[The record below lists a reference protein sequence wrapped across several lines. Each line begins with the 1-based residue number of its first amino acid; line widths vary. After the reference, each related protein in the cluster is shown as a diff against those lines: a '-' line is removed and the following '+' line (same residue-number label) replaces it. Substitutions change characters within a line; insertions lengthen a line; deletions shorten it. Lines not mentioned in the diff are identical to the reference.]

1 MWFVPSNINFIHE
14 FPTNNLPAFSWTLNL
29 IILREPLF
37 LSNGPV
43 GNKALLILNLEGKKI
58 IMDLG
63 DFNSRLKGNGL

>member
-14 FPTNNLPAFSWTLNL
+14 IPANSLLAFSWTLTL

-43 GNKALLILNLEGKKI
+43 GNKVLLILNPEGKKI
-58 IMDLG
+58 IMDCPRR
-63 DFNSRLKGNGL
+63 F